1 MKTKIYFLV
10 CLVVIVCAPLAAQN
24 VNRAGISPAID
35 YSGRFSNKW
44 SGNFYTF
51 STFHLYDFSQ
61 QKIQSEYRYYFLNT
75 EASLSY
81 HTSEKLSLSGGL
93 VFQRY
98 VPLSRGYLDERRI
111 FIQGSR
117 THLWDSTVVKQR
129 LRFELLNVS
138 FLSINSGLYHRL
150 RYRLG
155 IESPISDKLYF
166 TAFIEPMI
174 NTSNKINY
182 RFIENWLYFGIG
194 RHRNHRNRLELGCMN
209 ISWRLSRGNWFNQ
222 YYLQASWIRTLSSNN

>member
-1 MKTKIYFLV
+1 MKTKLYFLMCTV
-10 CLVVIVCAPLAAQN
+10 LLYAPLAAQN
-24 VNRAGISPAID
+24 VNRAGVSPAID
-35 YSGRFSNKW
+35 YSGQFSRKW

-51 STFHLYDFSQ
+51 SAFQLYDFSQ
-61 QKIQSEYRYYFLNT
+61 QKIPREGRYYFLNT
-75 EASLSY
+75 EASISY
-81 HTSEKLSLSGGL
+81 HTSKKLSLSGGF
-93 VFQRY
+93 VFQRFI
-98 VPLSRGYLDERRI
+98 PISRGYLDERRI

-129 LRFELLNVS
+129 LRFELMNFS

-166 TAFIEPMI
+166 TAFIEPFI

-182 RFIENWLYFGIG
+182 RWIENWLYVGIG
-194 RHRNHRNRLELGCMN
+194 KHRNHRNRLELGGMN
-209 ISWRLSRGNWFNQ
+209 ISWRLSRGGWFNQ
-222 YYLQASWIRTLSSNN
+222 FYLQASWIRTLTPKK

>member
-1 MKTKIYFLV
+1 MKTRNYLLIVAVLLCV
-10 CLVVIVCAPLAAQN
+10 SVVAQN

-35 YSGRFSNKW
+35 YSGQFSRKW

-51 STFHLYDFSQ
+51 SAFHLHDFSQ
-61 QKIQSEYRYYFLNT
+61 QKIRSEYRYYFVNT

-81 HTSEKLSLSGGL
+81 HTSEKLSLSGGF

-117 THLWDSTVVKQR
+117 NHLWDSTVVKQR
-129 LRFELLNVS
+129 LRFELMNFS
-138 FLSINSGLYHRL
+138 FLSIRSGHYHRL

-166 TAFIEPMI
+166 TAFIESMI

-182 RFIENWLYFGIG
+182 RWVENWLYFGIG
-194 RHRNHRNRLELGCMN
+194 RHRNHRNRLELGGMN
-209 ISWRLSRGNWFNQ
+209 ISWRLSRGGWFNQ
-222 YYLQASWIRTLSSNN
+222 FYLQASWIRTLSPKN